1 MRRAWIAVLVAVL
14 LTAPG
19 CGDDAPVS
27 SDTGECAAPQ
37 LVATTT
43 ILGDVA
49 RDLMGEA
56 GEVVVLMPVGAD
68 PHAFQASAR
77 QAALLREAD
86 LVVANGLGLEE
97 GLHDVLAAAAG
108 DGVVVIE
115 AAAFVDVL
123 PLDREEE
130 DHGRGGHGD
139 DDPHL
144 WLDPRRMAEVVTGL
158 GEALAAVDPACPDR
172 WRVAAAASRERL
184 LDLDAEIEQVLAA
197 IPGEHRRLITAHHSL
212 GYFADRYGFAVVAVI
227 VPGGSTLAEPSPADL
242 VDAVRALQAE
252 AERAIFVDTTQLGAL
267 AEAVAAELGESVTI
281 VDLYTGSLGQTGSG
295 AETYPD
301 MLRTNAARI
310 AAALG

>member
-1 MRRAWIAVLVAVL
+1 
-14 LTAPG
+14 
-19 CGDDAPVS
+19 
-27 SDTGECAAPQ
+27 
-37 LVATTT
+37 VATTT

-49 RDLMGEA
+49 RDLVGDT
-56 GEVVVLMPVGAD
+56 GEVEVLMPVGAD

-86 LVVANGLGLEE
+86 LVLANGLGLEE
-97 GLHDVLAAAAG
+97 GLQDVLAAAVV

-115 AAAFVDVL
+115 AASFVDVL
-123 PLDREEE
+123 PFGAGEE
-130 DHGRGGHGD
+130 GPGGGGGD

-144 WLDPRRMAEVVTGL
+144 WLDPRRMAEVAIGL
-158 GEALAAVDPACPDR
+158 GEALAAADPACPDR
-172 WRVAAAASRERL
+172 WRTAAAASRDRL

-197 IPGEHRRLITAHHSL
+197 IPAERRRLITAHHSL
-212 GYFADRYGFAVVAVI
+212 GYFADRYGFTVVAVV

-242 VDAVRALQAE
+242 VDVVRALQAE
-252 AERAIFVDTTQLGAL
+252 VVRAIFLDTTQSGAL
-267 AEAVAAELGESVTI
+267 SEAVAAELGDPVTI
-281 VDLYTGSLGQTGSG
+281 VDLYTGSLGPTGSG